1 MGNRFR
7 ETVNGIEEAINKHV
21 KEHKEENS
29 IVTGWIV
36 IASVAESNHMERDGY
51 IIQTSPSMPHHVQVG
66 LMSMALDD
74 KRNLGIIA
82 TLQSMIGGDD

>member
-1 MGNRFR
+1 MANRFR
-7 ETVNGIEEAINKHV
+7 ETVNKIEDAIVEHV
-21 KEHKEENS
+21 KTHKQKNS

-36 IASVAESNHMERDGY
+36 IASVSEPDNMDRDGY
-51 IIQTSPSMPHHVQVG
+51 IVQTSPSMPHHVQVG

-82 TLQSMIGGDD
+82 TLQSMFGD